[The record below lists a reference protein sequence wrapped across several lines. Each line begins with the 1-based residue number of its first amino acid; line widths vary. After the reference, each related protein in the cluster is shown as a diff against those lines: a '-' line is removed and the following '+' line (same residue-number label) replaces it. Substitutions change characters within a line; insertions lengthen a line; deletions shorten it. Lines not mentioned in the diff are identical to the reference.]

1 MRDVDGRTRVCGLI
15 GNPVEHTLSPL
26 IHNTLAEY
34 TEKNLIYV
42 PFSVEADRLEAAV
55 RGAYALHILG
65 LNVTVPYKSAV
76 IPYLEEVDELAKQIG
91 AVNTLVRCEGGYK
104 GYNTDMTGLKRAM
117 ESDGIYLE
125 GESVILLGAGGAA
138 RAVAFLC
145 AHAGAEKVWML
156 NRTLERADRVAEEVN
171 SVFGRDCVTPLLLT
185 DYDKIPKGKY
195 VAVQGT
201 SVGLHPDVEAAVVTD
216 SAFYENVHTGYDLV
230 YKPGDTKFMQ
240 LVRAG
245 GGRAFNGLKMLA
257 WQGILA
263 YELWNDIVVT
273 KEQAQNI
280 IEKLRE
286 KTKVYE

>member
-15 GNPVEHTLSPL
+15 GNPVEHTLSLL

-201 SVGLHPDVEAAVVTD
+201 SVGLYPDVEAAVVTD
-216 SAFYENVHTGYDLV
+216 SAFYEKVHTGYDLV

>member
-216 SAFYENVHTGYDLV
+216 SAFYEKVHTGYDLV

-273 KEQAQNI
+273 TAQSLNI
-280 IEKLRE
+280 REKLWE
-286 KTKVYE
+286 KTKVYV

>member
-76 IPYLEEVDELAKQIG
+76 IPYLEE
-91 AVNTLVRCEGGYK
+91 GGSK
-104 GYNTDMTGLKRAM
+104 GYQTDMTGLKRAM

-216 SAFYENVHTGYDLV
+216 SAFYEKVHTGYDLV

>member
-1 MRDVDGRTRVCGLI
+1 MRDVDGRTRVCSLI

-216 SAFYENVHTGYDLV
+216 SAFYEKVHTGYDLV

>member
-1 MRDVDGRTRVCGLI
+1 MRDADGRTRVCGLI

-34 TEKNLIYV
+34 TEKNLVYV
-42 PFSVEADRLEAAV
+42 PFPVEPDRLEAAV

-76 IPYLEEVDELAKQIG
+76 MPFLEEVDELAEQIG
-91 AVNTLVRCEGGYK
+91 AVNTLVRREGGYK
-104 GYNTDMTGLKRAM
+104 GYNTDMAGLKRAM
-117 ESDGIYLE
+117 ESDGIRLE
-125 GESVILLGAGGAA
+125 GESVILLGAGGAG
-138 RAVAFLC
+138 RAVAFMC
-145 AHAGAEKVWML
+145 AHAGAKKVWML
-156 NRTLERADRVAEEVN
+156 NRTPDRAVRVAEEVN
-171 SVFGRDCVTPLLLT
+171 GVFQRDCIVPLLLT
-185 DYDKIPKGKY
+185 DYEKIPKGKY

-201 SVGLHPDVEAAVVTD
+201 SVGLYPDVEAAVITD
-216 SAFYENVHTGYDLV
+216 SAFYERVHTGYDLV
-230 YKPGDTKFMQ
+230 YRPGDTKFMQ

-263 YELWNDIVVT
+263 YELWNDTVIT
-273 KEQAQNI
+273 KEQSENI

-286 KTKVYE
+286 ETKIYE

>member
-201 SVGLHPDVEAAVVTD
+201 SVGLYPDVEAAVVTD
-216 SAFYENVHTGYDLV
+216 SAFYEKVHTGYDLV

>member
-1 MRDVDGRTRVCGLI
+1 M
-15 GNPVEHTLSPL
+15 
-26 IHNTLAEY
+26 
-34 TEKNLIYV
+34 
-42 PFSVEADRLEAAV
+42 
-55 RGAYALHILG
+55 
-65 LNVTVPYKSAV
+65 TVPYKSAV

-201 SVGLHPDVEAAVVTD
+201 SVGLYPDVEAAVVTD
-216 SAFYENVHTGYDLV
+216 SAFYEKVHTGYDLV

>member
-216 SAFYENVHTGYDLV
+216 SAFYEKVHTGYDLV

-273 KEQAQNI
+273 KEQAQKI

>member
-34 TEKNLIYV
+34 TERNLIYV

-216 SAFYENVHTGYDLV
+216 SAFYEKVHTGYDLV

>member
-216 SAFYENVHTGYDLV
+216 SAFYEKVHTGYDLV

>member
-1 MRDVDGRTRVCGLI
+1 MRDVDGRTRVCSLI

-104 GYNTDMTGLKRAM
+104 GYNTDMIGLKRAM

-216 SAFYENVHTGYDLV
+216 SAFYEKVHTGYDLV